1 MVSYGFQFPV
11 PLQKYW
17 HREIAPLARETKRQ
31 DHIQLGDASFRQRF
45 QVLVTALFGG
55 AIPGR

>member
-1 MVSYGFQFPV
+1 MVSSFQFPV
-11 PLQKYW
+11 PLEDS
-17 HREIAPLARETKRQ
+17 HREIAPLATKRQ
-31 DHIQLGDASFRQRF
+31 DHVQLGDASFRQDF